1 MYSSHSGFTD
11 TRTISEYA
19 DMQYLG
25 HHTTLPSS
33 PTESTL
39 SAFSRMSIDSNSA
52 PISSQMFAPA
62 IPTFPPDV
70 TDCGQTQTFVHGQN
84 IDPAYYNTAPQAFPP
99 LHNYVP
105 DIEGC
110 GSTQVPVPQARD
122 YEFTP
127 SPHQHI
133 KAISTKF
140 NADFELNGILADTQL
155 ISKDAVVFYV
165 HRHRLI
171 EASSNGF
178 DSLLDIHG
186 SHFLQV
192 VRVPEHSEQLNIMLH
207 AVYGISC
214 APFQP
219 TIETI
224 LTVVCLLPKYGLQ
237 PKNYVAPT
245 MPLFN
250 DIRYR
255 MPASPLLTYVISSNY
270 DLVELAVMAS
280 AYLLSLD
287 ISTMSE
293 EMVEFINPVYLKRLF
308 DLQRARINALKH
320 QLALP
325 PEPHPATPECDF
337 IAQKSLTGAWVHSTA
352 RLIWNARAGMTAG
365 EIEEIF
371 QKLDKNT
378 HCNLC
383 KGRLRER
390 IKAVVIEWSEVK
402 VDGVVTPRVF
412 GS

>member
-1 MYSSHSGFTD
+1 MDPWD
-11 TRTISEYA
+11 TRTIPEYA
-19 DMQYLG
+19 DMQYLS

-52 PISSQMFAPA
+52 PIPSMFAPA
-62 IPTFPPDV
+62 IPTFAPDV
-70 TDCGQTQTFVHGQN
+70 TDSGQTQTFIHDHN
-84 IDPAYYNTAPQAFPP
+84 INPAYYNTAPQAFPP
-99 LHNYVP
+99 FHNYVP
-105 DIEGC
+105 DIEC
-110 GSTQVPVPQARD
+110 SDLTQGPVPQTQN
-122 YEFTP
+122 YEVFPP
-127 SPHQHI
+127 SSHI
-133 KAISTKF
+133 KAVSTKF
-140 NADFELNGILADTQL
+140 NPDFKPDGMLADTQL
-155 ISKDAVVFYV
+155 ISNDAVVFYV

-178 DSLLDIHG
+178 DSLLDLHG
-186 SHFLQV
+186 SYFLRV
-192 VRVPEHSEQLNIMLH
+192 VPEHSEQLNIMLH
-207 AVYGISC
+207 VIYGISC

-219 TIETI
+219 NIDTI

-245 MPLFN
+245 LPLFN

-287 ISTMSE
+287 ISSMSA

-320 QLALP
+320 QLSFP
-325 PEPHPATPECDF
+325 PEPHSATPECDF
-337 IAQKSLTGAWVHSTA
+337 IAQKSLTGAWVHSA
-352 RLIWNARAGMTAG
+352 ASLIWNAQAGVTAG

-371 QKLDKNT
+371 RKLDKNT
-378 HCNLC
+378 PCNLC
-383 KGRLRER
+383 KDRLRER
-390 IKAVVIEWSEVK
+390 IKAIVIEWSEVK
-402 VDGVVTPRVF
+402 VCLQP
-412 GS
+412 